1 MAGSKRT
8 PRSMRYRSLRITP
21 EAVEAFRQGDGRA
34 LHEILEL
41 RPWEMSPVDVHLR
54 PEPRPDTKIIWLQ
67 SWWMAMRLRQQL
79 EAACA
84 GVQAANPSQ

>member
-21 EAVEAFRQGDGRA
+21 EAVEAFRQGDARA
-34 LHEILEL
+34 LHEILQL

-54 PEPRPDTKIIWLQ
+54 PEPSRDTKIIWLQ
-67 SWWMAMRLRQQL
+67 SVRERMR
-79 EAACA
+79 
-84 GVQAANPSQ
+84 SQNYRDG